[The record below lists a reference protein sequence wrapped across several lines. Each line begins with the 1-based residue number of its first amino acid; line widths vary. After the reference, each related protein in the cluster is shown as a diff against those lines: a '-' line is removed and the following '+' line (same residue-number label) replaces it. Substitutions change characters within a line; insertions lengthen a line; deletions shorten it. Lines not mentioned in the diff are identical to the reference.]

1 MLILVLVLVLVLL
14 SALVL
19 VCVLGLSRV
28 AADSDRASE
37 AAARGVRL
45 RLLAQRSGDRR
56 SWIDGSLLHEPVNNG
71 RRLPLSDRRPR
82 DRRAD
87 PVVVDPRS

>member
-1 MLILVLVLVLVLL
+1 MLILVLVLP

-28 AADSDRASE
+28 AAHSDRASE
-37 AAARGVRL
+37 ASARGVRL
-45 RLLAQRSGDRR
+45 RLLAQRSADRR
-56 SWIDGSLLHEPVNNG
+56 SWIDGRLLHEPVNNE

-87 PVVVDPRS
+87 AVVVDPRS